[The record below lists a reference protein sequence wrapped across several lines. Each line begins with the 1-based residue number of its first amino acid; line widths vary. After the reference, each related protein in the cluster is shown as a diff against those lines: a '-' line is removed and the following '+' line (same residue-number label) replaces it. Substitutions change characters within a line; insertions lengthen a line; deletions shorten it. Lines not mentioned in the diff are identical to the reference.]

1 MLGQLLP
8 AWGATRPSLSYSKAK
23 GAADML
29 FWDLGLRLKRV
40 ILSRLKLLWSQK

>member
-23 GAADML
+23 GVADML